1 MKSTLQIGDTGTL
14 SKTVGQRDSI
24 TLGGQDAATVLS
36 TPSMINLMEHAAREA
51 LRPHLEP
58 GEESVGVDVH
68 VEHTSATP
76 TATTVTAEATVT
88 VIEKNVIAFEVMARD
103 EWGEIGRGTHRR
115 AVIKTDR
122 FATQLAEHK
131 PSPHRT
137 DKQQP
142 SDNHDSMP
150 AFETLQLH
158 RQGARLNVTLN
169 RPGKRNAINSQMTSE
184 MEQLVDWLSLCSGA
198 VRVVVVTGAGD
209 TFCAGD
215 DVTDLQLQQ
224 PQLCAEL
231 SLRRGVLYERITRL
245 PQVWI
250 AGISG
255 TALGGGFVLAC
266 ACDFR
271 IASHQATMGLPE
283 VRLGWPPNYGLRI
296 VESLLGRGAALQLA
310 LTGKIWSARNAESM
324 GLVKRVV
331 AASQLES
338 AVHAEAQEILDLP
351 PHAVAATKQL
361 FGISDHRLGNEEA
374 SEAFIKCLA
383 SAEARKSIA
392 KFDKR

>member
-14 SKTVGQRDSI
+14 TKTVGPGDSI
-24 TLGGQDAATVLS
+24 TLGGQDAATVFS

-51 LRPHLEP
+51 LRPHLDP

-68 VEHTSATP
+68 VEHSSATP

-88 VIEKNVIAFEVMARD
+88 MIEKNVIAFDVMARD
-103 EWGEIGRGTHRR
+103 DWGEIGRGTHRR

-122 FATQLAEHK
+122 FATHLAEQK
-131 PSPHRT
+131 PSPRRA
-137 DKQQP
+137 DQVQVPGK
-142 SDNHDSMP
+142 HDSMP
-150 AFETLQLH
+150 ALETLQLN

-169 RPGKRNAINSQMTSE
+169 RPGKRNAISAQMTSDL
-184 MEQLVDWLSLCSGA
+184 EQLVDWLSRCPGQ
-198 VRVVVVTGAGD
+198 VRVVVVTGSGD

-215 DVTDLQLQQ
+215 DVTDLHPQQ
-224 PQLCAEL
+224 PQLSAEL
-231 SLRRGVLYERITRL
+231 SLRRGALYERITRL

-271 IASHQATMGLPE
+271 VASHQATLGLPE

-310 LTGKIWSARNAESM
+310 LTGKILSARDAESM

-338 AVHAEAQEILDLP
+338 AVNDLAQEFLELP
-351 PHAVAATKQL
+351 PGAVAATKQL
-361 FGISDHRLGNEEA
+361 FGISDQRPGDEEA
-374 SEAFIKCLA
+374 TDAFIECLR
-383 SAEARKSIA
+383 SVEAQKSIA
-392 KFDKR
+392 KFGKR